1 MPAAVSQTA
10 STALSA
16 AADATDSANAGIRQE
31 PELPVHEAVDP
42 PPRAPVPEFEDTDSD
57 DQDAV
62 RARTLQGRVRAN
74 ARQASMDPD
83 DGIAL

>member
-1 MPAAVSQTA
+1 MPAAVTPIA
-10 STALSA
+10 SAVVPS
-16 AADATDSANAGIRQE
+16 DDEVTDSANAGIRQE

-42 PPRAPVPEFEDTDSD
+42 PPREPVPEFEDAESD

-62 RARTLQGRVRAN
+62 RTRTLQGRVGAN